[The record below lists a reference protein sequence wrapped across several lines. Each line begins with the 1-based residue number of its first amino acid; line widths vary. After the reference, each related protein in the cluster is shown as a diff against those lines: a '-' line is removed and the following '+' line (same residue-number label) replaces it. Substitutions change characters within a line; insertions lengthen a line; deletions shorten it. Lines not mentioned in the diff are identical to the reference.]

1 MTLPVGE
8 PGWSYEMKV
17 DGWRLAVHVPAGMLQ
32 SRRGTDLTARFPE
45 VLAGARELGSVVLDG
60 ELVAYG
66 WSGRLEFGSLNYG
79 ARRRA
84 AEGVRLIYVAFDLL
98 AYAAATCGTAAL
110 IPWGHAVPAGRRG
123 VLADEAPAALA
134 RCC

>member
-1 MTLPVGE
+1 MPVPPPPLTLAVAAPAMTLPVGE

-32 SRRGTDLTARFPE
+32 SRRGVDLTARFPE

-66 WSGRLEFGSLNYG
+66 PSGRLEFASLNYG

-84 AEGVRLIYVAFDLL
+84 AWSVAHGEFSI
-98 AYAAATCGTAAL
+98 AGWARAL
-110 IPWGHAVPAGRRG
+110 PRCADTSRPGR
-123 VLADEAPAALA
+123 
-134 RCC
+134 

>member
-1 MTLPVGE
+1 
-8 PGWSYEMKV
+8 
-17 DGWRLAVHVPAGMLQ
+17 MLQ

-66 WSGRLEFGSLNYG
+66 PSGRLEFASLNYG

-84 AEGVRLIYVAFDLL
+84 AWSVAHGEFSI
-98 AYAAATCGTAAL
+98 AGWARAL
-110 IPWGHAVPAGRRG
+110 PRCADTSRPGR
-123 VLADEAPAALA
+123 
-134 RCC
+134 